1 MKKITMRI
9 ILQAGIFAFFFLNVF
24 TAGAQQFDWVKGG
37 GTNDSDPNL
46 DIHAEATYYT
56 CTDPNGN
63 IYALSI
69 VGSTAIYADTFY
81 KSGAY
86 GSDQNI
92 LLTSY
97 NCTGQMRWAKLIAS
111 SAGPS
116 TPYGITADSTGHI
129 YITAAL
135 FNGTL
140 HIGNAVSITGQV
152 YQRTGLIQFDTMGNF
167 NWVQYVG
174 ANTMTTY
181 TQTGNSS
188 ALALDGVGN
197 AHLLTYMGSGVVLI
211 PGDTSHYG
219 EYDLTYS
226 AAGTLLSAKRLGM
239 DSVYYVGGGVIDPAT
254 GKLYVY
260 GQRNQGTNPLFLCY
274 AAAFDTSRNTVW
286 LDTAGNNS
294 TGLGGIIYDRMGH
307 LYFNGAAGDSF
318 SFNGISVSPGT
329 ADILKTDTN
338 GHPIWLQSFHILGSS
353 VIGTAQIT
361 LLPNNLIAG
370 TGVFAGTMTDANGPD
385 YLVTTPGEGQNP
397 FLTLLDTSG
406 VVMTLQQIHGDGFY
420 DWGLYTTSDRVGNV
434 YIGGQVADSIYAGGI
449 TPYVSVGGN
458 TDFFVMKYGMDCD
471 CTSMPVANY
480 TDTGAHYIKGFTY
493 TGTTTGIDSVVWHF
507 GDTSANV
514 TGMSA
519 LHTYDSGVYEACVY
533 VYSPCGMD
541 MHCSRIQVDTIPTNV
556 VNVITA
562 NNVQVY
568 PNPAQDVVNV
578 KTVTAGMSYRLLT
591 ITGVSVGNGLL
602 AQGSNNVSLHGLA
615 AGIYI
620 LEMKSADG
628 GVQMVRV
635 VKE

>member
-1 MKKITMRI
+1 M
-9 ILQAGIFAFFFLNVF
+9 LFFLSFFN
-24 TAGAQQFDWVKGG
+24 ARAQQFDWVKGG

-63 IYALSI
+63 VYALSI

-111 SAGPS
+111 SS
-116 TPYGITADSTGHI
+116 DRCYPYGVAADSTGHV
-129 YITAAL
+129 YVTGL
-135 FNGTL
+135 LTNGTL
-140 HIGNAVSITGQV
+140 YIGYDTSIPGLV
-152 YQRTGLIQFDTMGNF
+152 YEHTGLIQFDTNGHF
-167 NWVQYVG
+167 NWVRYVG
-174 ANTMTTY
+174 ANTITTLAE
-181 TQTGNSS
+181 TGNSS
-188 ALALDGVGN
+188 ALALDGDGN
-197 AHLLTYMGSGVVLI
+197 AHLLTYMGSGVVLM

-219 EYDLTYS
+219 EYDLAYD
-226 AAGTLLSAKRLGM
+226 AAGALLSAKRLSM
-239 DSVYYVGGGVIDPAT
+239 DSVYYVGGAVIDPAT

-274 AAAFDTSRNTVW
+274 AAAFDTSRNAVW

-294 TGLGGIIYDRMGH
+294 TVINSIAYDGMGH
-307 LYFNGAAGDSF
+307 LYFNGAGGNTINFSIASF
-318 SFNGISVSPGT
+318 SFNDDSILSNGIYPIAV
-329 ADILKTDTN
+329 IMKTDLN
-338 GHPIWLQSFHILGSS
+338 GHPIWMQKLDVTTDVNGYGLN
-353 VIGTAQIT
+353 T
-361 LLPNNLIAG
+361 LTVLPNNLIVSA
-370 TGVFAGTMTDANGPD
+370 GVFAGWLYNGTDSILSAAGQ
-385 YLVTTPGEGQNP
+385 GQNP
-397 FLTLLDTSG
+397 FLTVLDTSG
-406 VVMTLQQIHGDGFY
+406 VVMTLKQIYGDGFY
-420 DWGLYTTSDRVGNV
+420 DWAVCATSDRVGNV

-507 GDTSANV
+507 GDASANV
-514 TGMSA
+514 NAMSA
-519 LHTYDSGVYEACVY
+519 IHTYDSGVYEACVY
-533 VYSPCGMD
+533 VYSPCGTD
-541 MHCSRIQVDTIPTNV
+541 MHCSRIQVDSTHLYNEVNNV
-556 VNVITA
+556 TA
-562 NNVQVY
+562 NDVQVY
-568 PNPAQDVVNV
+568 PNPAQGEVNV
-578 KTVTAGMSYRLLT
+578 KTVSAGMSYRVLT
-591 ITGVSVGNGLL
+591 ITGVIVGNGVL

-615 AGIYI
+615 SGIYI
-620 LEMKSADG
+620 LEIKGGDG
-628 GVQMVRV
+628 SLQMVRV